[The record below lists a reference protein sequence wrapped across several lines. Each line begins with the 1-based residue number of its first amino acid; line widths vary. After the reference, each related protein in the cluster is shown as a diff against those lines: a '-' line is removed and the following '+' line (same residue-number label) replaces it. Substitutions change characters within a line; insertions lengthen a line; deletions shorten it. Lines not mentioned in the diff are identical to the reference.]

1 MIWSTS
7 TTLVLENFMS
17 YIFGIMKADKKIIVY
32 IFLKPHQW
40 SNGWRA
46 IDRGF
51 HAQIRSNQRL

>member
-1 MIWSTS
+1 MT
-7 TTLVLENFMS
+7 